1 MLYLYRVVQFVLIAS
16 AFPCVCQAQGG
27 SGLTG
32 TVEDPT
38 GAIVPSAKITLIN
51 KQTTNAQST
60 LADEEGQ
67 FLFRS
72 VAAGAY
78 SLRAES
84 EGFRESAMSVL
95 ITDKPLNVKIKLR
108 IAAEENVTVN
118 TTGSDPLAA
127 DSNAN
132 AVRLNDNF
140 LRALP
145 TEGQDLQPVLDRFI
159 SPAAAGT
166 TGVSVILDGLEA
178 DQLDDIPSSS
188 IKRITID
195 KNPYAAEFRRP
206 GKARVEITTKSG
218 SPRLFHGGIALFARN
233 STLDAGNPLA
243 STKPDLMRWFWD
255 ASFSGP
261 AAIKKTSFFLSTQR
275 LSSNENAI
283 INAETLNGRL
293 VANVP
298 TALYRT
304 NWLGRLDFHPSAA
317 HSFFVQYLFD
327 KRRESNQG
335 IGGVYLPSQGVGTQQ
350 YANKVQFTD
359 QVALSPTFLNR
370 FLLAARRQV
379 TEIGSTPSTP
389 SLVVNGAFVGGYAQT
404 ARAEQQNM
412 VEIGDTVYR
421 TRGIHTIELGGTER
435 MRFVRGNDWS
445 NFGGTFEFSD
455 LGHFAKGNPYVF
467 RINQG
472 VPHVAFQMHET
483 SGFVQDNIRLRPD
496 FNLVLGLRY
505 DWQSNLGRRN
515 EFAPRLAFA
524 YSPGEHSTII
534 RGGAGVFYEQLP
546 EVAVWRTALF
556 ENLRQS
562 QLVIPNP
569 GFPNPI
575 VPRGASVPPSIFRL
589 THNISAPYL
598 LHASFAIERQLSNKG
613 QLTVEAYT
621 IRGVHL
627 FRARDVNA
635 PLPSTGV
642 RPMAGLLNLDEI
654 QSTASSRSTGVSVS
668 FKGKI
673 GKRVYMIAQY
683 DLSRTTDDT
692 GGIFSLPAD
701 NYNLLA
707 ERGPAGFDRRH
718 RFALTGTANLPGSFR
733 LGTLLT
739 LSTGVPFDITNG
751 FDTNHDTVAND
762 RPRGIT
768 RNTGRG
774 SGFAQLD
781 FRFTKL
787 FRLPRLLSREG
798 AANNAEINLDV
809 FNALNQANFR
819 SFIGVVSSPLFGE
832 PSAAYPGRTIQLSV
846 RYRF

>member
-1 MLYLYRVVQFVLIAS
+1 MLYWYRVIQTVLMAS
-16 AFPCVCQAQGG
+16 VIPGVCQAQGG
-27 SGLTG
+27 TKLTG
-32 TVEDPT
+32 AVEDPT

-51 KQTTNAQST
+51 KQTANAQST

-67 FLFRS
+67 FLFSS
-72 VAAGAY
+72 VEGGTY
-78 SLRAES
+78 SLRAEG
-84 EGFRESAMSVL
+84 EGFRGSISVVVSN
-95 ITDKPLNVKIKLR
+95 KPLNVKIKLK
-108 IAAEENVTVN
+108 IAAEENVTVSAA
-118 TTGSDPLAA
+118 GSDPVAS

-145 TEGQDLQPVLDRFI
+145 TDGPDLQPVLNRFI

-166 TGVSVILDGLEA
+166 AGISVVVDGLEA
-178 DQLDDIPSSS
+178 DPLDDIPSSS
-188 IKRITID
+188 IKRVTID

-218 SPRLFHGGIALFARN
+218 SPKLFHGGIALFTRN

-243 STKPDLMRWFWD
+243 SSKPDLMRWFWD

-261 AAIKKTSFFLSTQR
+261 LAWKRTSFFLSAQH
-275 LSSNENAI
+275 LSNNENAV
-283 INAETLNGRL
+283 INAQTLNGRF

-304 NWLGRLDFHPSAA
+304 HWLGRLDFHPSAA
-317 HSFFVQYLFD
+317 HSLFVQYLFD
-327 KRRESNQG
+327 TRRESNHG
-335 IGGVYLPSQGVGTQQ
+335 VGGVYLPSQGVGTRQH
-350 YANKVQFTD
+350 ANKLQFTD
-359 QVALSPTFLNR
+359 QVALSSTFLNR
-370 FLLAARRQV
+370 FRLSARRQV
-379 TEIGSTPSTP
+379 TEIGSAPTAPA
-389 SLVVNGAFVGGYAQT
+389 LVVNGAFVGGSAQT
-404 ARAEQQNM
+404 AKAEQQN
-412 VEIGDTVYR
+412 VLEIGDILYR
-421 TRGIHTIELGGTER
+421 TRGIHTIEIGGTER

-455 LGHFAKGNPYVF
+455 LGHLANRDPYVF
-467 RINQG
+467 RITQG
-472 VPHVAFQMHET
+472 VPHVAFRMSET
-483 SGFVQDNIRLRPD
+483 SMFLEDNIRLRPD

-505 DWQSNLGRRN
+505 DRQSNLGRFN

-524 YSPGEHSTII
+524 YSPGEHKTVF
-534 RGGAGVFYEQLP
+534 RGGTGVFYEQLP

-556 ENLRQS
+556 ENLRQT
-562 QLVIPNP
+562 QLVIPYP

-575 VPRGASVPPSIFRL
+575 ARGGPSVPPSIFRL
-589 THNISAPYL
+589 THNMNTPYSF
-598 LHASFAIERQLSNKG
+598 HASFAIERELSNQS

-627 FRARDVNA
+627 FRTRDVNA
-635 PLPSTGV
+635 PRPTTGV
-642 RPMAGLLNLDEI
+642 RPIAGLLNLDEI
-654 QSTASSRSTGVSVS
+654 QSTASSRSTGISIG

-673 GKRVYMIAQY
+673 GKWVYMIAQY

-718 RFALTGTANLPGSFR
+718 RFTLTAIANLPRSFR
-733 LGTLLT
+733 IGTVLT

-751 FDTNHDTVAND
+751 SDTNHDTLAND
-762 RPRGIT
+762 RPPGIT
-768 RNTGRG
+768 RNIGRG
-774 SGFAQLD
+774 TGFAQLD
-781 FRFTKL
+781 LRFSKL
-787 FRLPRLLSREG
+787 FRLPRLLSRDSS
-798 AANNAEINLDV
+798 ANNAEVNLDV
-809 FNALNQANFR
+809 FNALNQANF
-819 SFIGVVSSPLFGE
+819 SNFVGVVGSPLFGK
-832 PSAAYPGRTIQLSV
+832 PSSAYPGRTIQFSV

>member
-1 MLYLYRVVQFVLIAS
+1 MLYFYRVVQIVLIAS
-16 AFPCVCQAQGG
+16 VLPYVCQAQGETK
-27 SGLTG
+27 LTG
-32 TVEDPT
+32 SVQDPT
-38 GAIVPSAKITLIN
+38 GAIVPAAKITLTN
-51 KQTTNAQST
+51 KQTNNAQST
-60 LADEEGQ
+60 VADDDGK
-67 FLFRS
+67 FLFKD
-72 VAAGAY
+72 VTAGAY

-84 EGFRESAMSVL
+84 EGFQESAISVVVL
-95 ITDKPLNVKIKLR
+95 DKPLNVKIKLR
-108 IAAEENVTVN
+108 ITAEENVTVSA
-118 TTGSDPLAA
+118 TGSDPIAS

-132 AVRLNDNF
+132 AVGLNDNL

-166 TGVSVILDGLEA
+166 AGTSIVLNGLEA
-178 DQLDDIPSSS
+178 DQLDDIPISS

-243 STKPDLMRWFWD
+243 SSKPDLMRWFWD

-261 AAIKKTSFFLSTQR
+261 TAWKKSSFFISTQH
-275 LSSNENAI
+275 LNSNENAVI
-283 INAETLNGRL
+283 DAETLNGRL
-293 VANVP
+293 LANVP

-304 NWLGRLDFHPSAA
+304 DWLGRLDFHPSAA
-317 HSFFVQYLFD
+317 HSFFIQYLFD
-327 KRRESNQG
+327 NRRESNHG
-335 IGGVYLPSQGVGTQQ
+335 VGGAYLPSQGVGTRQQ
-350 YANKVQFTD
+350 ANKVQFTD

-379 TEIGSTPSTP
+379 TEIGSTPTAP
-389 SLVVNGAFVGGYAQT
+389 SLIVNGAFVGGPSQT
-404 ARAEQQNM
+404 ARAERQNI
-412 VEIGDTVYR
+412 VEIEDILYR
-421 TRGIHTIELGGTER
+421 TRGIHTIEFGGTER
-435 MRFVRGNDWS
+435 MRFIRGSDWS

-455 LGHFAKGNPYVF
+455 LGHFARGTPYVF

-472 VPHVAFQMHET
+472 LPQVAFQVHET
-483 SGFVQDNIRLRPD
+483 SGFIQDNIKLRKD

-524 YSPGEHSTII
+524 YSGSDKTVI
-534 RGGAGVFYEQLP
+534 RGGAGIFHEQLP
-546 EVAVWRTALF
+546 EVALWRTALF
-556 ENLRQS
+556 QNLGQK
-562 QLVIPNP
+562 QFVIPNP
-569 GFPNPI
+569 RFPNPI
-575 VPRGASVPPSIFRL
+575 GPAGPSVPPSLSRL

-598 LHASFAIERQLSNKG
+598 FHASFAIERQLSNNS

-627 FRARDVNA
+627 FRSRDINA
-635 PLPSTGV
+635 PLPFTGV
-642 RPMAGLLNLDEI
+642 RPIAGLLNVDEI
-654 QSTASSRSTGVSVS
+654 QSTASSRSTGISVS
-668 FKGKI
+668 FKGRI
-673 GKRVYMIAQY
+673 GKRIYMIAQY

-701 NYNLLA
+701 NYNLRA
-707 ERGPAGFDRRH
+707 ERGPANFDRRH
-718 RFALTGTANLPGSFR
+718 RFTLTGIANLPGSFR
-733 LGTLLT
+733 IGTLLT
-739 LSTGVPFDITNG
+739 LSTGVPFDITTG
-751 FDTNHDTVAND
+751 SDTNHDTVAND
-762 RPRGIT
+762 RPPGVT
-768 RNTGRG
+768 RNTARG
-774 SGFAQLD
+774 TGFAQLD

-798 AANNAEINLDV
+798 AANNAEINLDA
-809 FNALNQANFR
+809 FNVLNQANFK

-832 PSAAYPGRTIQLSV
+832 PSVAYPGRTIQLSV